1 MKTSKPLSVLFFLL
15 LINLVCFAQQLET
28 EAKSQTPNGKTPI
41 RKTAAG
47 KASSI
52 GQDNT
57 AKPEKTKA
65 VLITDIDGNNMY
77 SGLDYIKNFRVGST
91 NFRMDKKLEQSE
103 TWMLHL
109 SESDRR
115 LDLEIYYY
123 TKEENNYKI
132 TYSLCYMKNILF
144 LINLNISPND
154 ETGVANIQ
162 SLLETIKFK
171 LGYAEVQNIDNA
183 MCWKYGDYF
192 ATIKKDTS
200 VHDVTFINVKTG
212 QKFLS
217 LEKTYKYNSGYNS
230 H

>member
-1 MKTSKPLSVLFFLL
+1 MKTSKPFSILFFLL
-15 LINLVCFAQQLET
+15 LISFFCFAQQSET
-28 EAKSQTPNGKTPI
+28 EAKSQTPNGKTPV

-47 KASSI
+47 KAPSI

-57 AKPEKTKA
+57 AKPEKAKA
-65 VLITDIDGNNMY
+65 VLVTDMDGNNMY
-77 SGLDYIKNFRVGST
+77 SGLDYIKNFRVGTT
-91 NFRMDKKLEQSE
+91 NFRMDKKLEQSDK
-103 TWMLHL
+103 WMLHL
-109 SESDRR
+109 IEADRR

-132 TYSLCYMKNILF
+132 NYSLCYMKNILF

-154 ETGVANIQ
+154 AIGAANIQ
-162 SLLETIKFK
+162 PLLETIKFK
-171 LGYAEVQNIDNA
+171 LGYAEVQIIDNA
-183 MCWKYGDYF
+183 MCWKYEDYF
-192 ATIKKDTS
+192 ATIKKDIS
-200 VHDVTFINVKTG
+200 VHDVTFINIKTG